1 MSEPVRWVIPAIL
14 IVAVLGVAFQLWWE
28 RRHPSSYPGS
38 REHAG
43 DLGLAWWRSL
53 STEQQAAIDRA
64 AIIAHAEESAQRAV
78 QRTVERAAEINAA
91 YHP

>member
-53 STEQQAAIDRA
+53 STERQAAVDRA
-64 AIIAHAEESAQRAV
+64 AIEHAEESARLAVQRAV
-78 QRTVERAAEINAA
+78 EINAA

>member
-14 IVAVLGVAFQLWWE
+14 IVAVLGVVIQLWWE

-38 REHAG
+38 REQAG
-43 DLGLAWWRSL
+43 EGLACESM
-53 STEQQAAIDRA
+53 STKDQAAADEA
-64 AIIAHAEESAQRAV
+64 ALQHAEEAAQVAVDRAV
-78 QRTVERAAEINAA
+78 QINAV